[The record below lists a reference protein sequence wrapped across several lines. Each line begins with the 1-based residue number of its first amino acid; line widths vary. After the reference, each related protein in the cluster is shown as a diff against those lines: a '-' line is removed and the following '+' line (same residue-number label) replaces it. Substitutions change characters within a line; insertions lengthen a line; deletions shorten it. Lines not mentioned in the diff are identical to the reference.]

1 MASTLDFKLP
11 PVLLNTSGHPRRVGF
26 ELEFS
31 GLSLEQAA
39 SAILT
44 TLGGTLVQQTAA
56 EQVIRVDAL
65 GDFTVEIDW
74 SYLKRIAAEKGQS
87 GENEEWLSLLSSAAS
102 VLVPIEVVCPP
113 IAIEALN
120 TLQPMVAAL
129 RQAGAVGT
137 EESLLAAY
145 GVHINP
151 ELPNLDATTIF
162 SYLRA
167 FALLQWWL
175 VEAHDVNA
183 SRKIS
188 PYIDLYSSQYIALL
202 LSRSQP
208 SMDTLFSDYLAY
220 NASRNRALDLLPL
233 FAEIYPKRLRL
244 VVDDPRIKARPTF
257 HYRLPNCNI
266 EHEDWCLAQ
275 SWNLWWVVEALAQR
289 HDDLDALGQIFVQE
303 NQAITGVNRKKW
315 LERID
320 LWLTKHALV

>member
-11 PVLLNTSGHPRRVGF
+11 PVMLNASGHPRRVGF

-44 TLGGTLVQQTAA
+44 TLGGTIVQQTAA

-175 VEAHDVNA
+175 VDAHDVNA

-188 PYIDLYSSQYIALL
+188 PYIDLYSNQYIALL

-266 EHEDWCLAQ
+266 EHEDWSLAQ